1 MHSRHSI
8 SELMAK
14 KMLFAI
20 GVGLLFISMGA
31 SAVMFVIV
39 PDQLLR
45 QVTCAFLF
53 ILGGISLYLYK
64 IKKYYVGINVIAIG
78 TIAVILYAMSYNG
91 GVNAPAY
98 FLFFPLISIIICVYG
113 VRRSMI
119 TLLVATV
126 LGVSFYVLQVLG
138 YIETA
143 VVNPLLYFVC
153 IWLCMAFL
161 LISIYLP
168 SRILHKNIHELERSR
183 NRENEVRLAAE
194 RANQAKT
201 LFLGNMSHELRTP
214 LNGLMGTLQLLE
226 LTDLNGEQKEYS
238 SLAKQSCQRL
248 TRLVGDILDMSRIE
262 SGKMELIIKDFMM
275 TDVFHSLEQAF
286 MPAARQGGIDLH
298 FKVDEQMPGVLR
310 GDEVRLQQVLGNLI
324 GNSIKYTTLGSV
336 SVSASLLPIQPSGGS
351 RVLFIVSDTGV
362 GISDEMLG
370 VVSDPF
376 IQEDSSYT
384 RQFQGAGLGLSIV
397 RRLVDLMRG
406 TTCIESIKG
415 GGTSVYVSLPFRTAD
430 AKTVEN
436 IAANVRTLAKDA
448 LREGVVLLAEDDDVN
463 RLATTRFLE
472 KMGVQVVSVING
484 REALD
489 ALTQGTFCCVIMDV
503 QMPVMNGVE
512 ATQAIRTGAVGES
525 HKDIP
530 IIAMTAHAMDGDQE
544 HFLEAGMS
552 DYLAKPVDMQSLKR
566 ILLKYLKHDPRLEQ

>member
-1 MHSRHSI
+1 
-8 SELMAK
+8 
-14 KMLFAI
+14 
-20 GVGLLFISMGA
+20 
-31 SAVMFVIV
+31 
-39 PDQLLR
+39 
-45 QVTCAFLF
+45 
-53 ILGGISLYLYK
+53 
-64 IKKYYVGINVIAIG
+64 
-78 TIAVILYAMSYNG
+78 
-91 GVNAPAY
+91 
-98 FLFFPLISIIICVYG
+98 
-113 VRRSMI
+113 
-119 TLLVATV
+119 
-126 LGVSFYVLQVLG
+126 
-138 YIETA
+138 
-143 VVNPLLYFVC
+143 
-153 IWLCMAFL
+153 
-161 LISIYLP
+161 
-168 SRILHKNIHELERSR
+168 
-183 NRENEVRLAAE
+183 
-194 RANQAKT
+194 
-201 LFLGNMSHELRTP
+201 
-214 LNGLMGTLQLLE
+214 
-226 LTDLNGEQKEYS
+226 
-238 SLAKQSCQRL
+238 
-248 TRLVGDILDMSRIE
+248 
-262 SGKMELIIKDFMM
+262 
-275 TDVFHSLEQAF
+275 
-286 MPAARQGGIDLH
+286 
-298 FKVDEQMPGVLR
+298 
-310 GDEVRLQQVLGNLI
+310 
-324 GNSIKYTTLGSV
+324 
-336 SVSASLLPIQPSGGS
+336 
-351 RVLFIVSDTGV
+351 
-362 GISDEMLG
+362 MLG